1 MIAARFKFRGP
12 EIAKTRQNQPE
23 IQLFANLTN
32 LELEYFNQTWS
43 ICVSLL
49 GDKKNKTNFPSRSKV
64 MVIKVEIR
72 SNRQNRP
79 QHYHMGVG
87 CKNEHF
93 QKHRGP
99 SLFDAENCSDK

>member
-49 GDKKNKTNFPSRSKV
+49 GDKKKQKKNFPSRSKV

-72 SNRQNRP
+72 SNRRNRP
-79 QHYHMGVG
+79 QHYLIHLSYLHIFHAIQMCNGL
-87 CKNEHF
+87 KQRF
-93 QKHRGP
+93 
-99 SLFDAENCSDK
+99 